1 MITALQK
8 RFLLFLFGCIPT
20 RLLFTYIAKTGSVYV
35 KKISGLIAFIIAT
48 GFMYIY
54 LTGSRNTGFE
64 TGGAPIWWNNLR
76 PVHSLFYYTFAF
88 MIYFKYY
95 SDAWKVLLLDTMI
108 GLFSFLYFHF
118 KKPTVS

>member
-20 RLLFTYIAKTGSVYV
+20 RLLFTYIAKTGSTYV
-35 KKISGLIAFIIAT
+35 KKLSGLIAFIIAT

-54 LTGSRNTGFE
+54 LTGSRKSGIE
-64 TGGAPIWWNNLR
+64 TGGAPIWWNNMR
-76 PVHSLFYYTFAF
+76 PLHSLLYYTFAF

-95 SDAWKVLLLDTMI
+95 SDAWKVLFLDTMI

-118 KKPTVS
+118 AG